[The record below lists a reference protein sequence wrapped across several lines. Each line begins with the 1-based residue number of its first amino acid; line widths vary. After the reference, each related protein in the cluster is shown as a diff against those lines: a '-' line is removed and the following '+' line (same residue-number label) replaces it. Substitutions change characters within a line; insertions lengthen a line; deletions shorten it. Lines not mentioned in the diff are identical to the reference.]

1 MTPTKYTL
9 VWAIII
15 ILILIITTITY
26 KNQARVA
33 NSALE
38 NTSDYISIKIDQIKS
53 DKQARTRAYNTAN
66 DQDNAKVNNLCN
78 QYKKTASKQAP
89 HDKIIDWTCK

>member
-9 VWAIII
+9 IWSIII
-15 ILILIITTITY
+15 IVILTIATLSY
-26 KNQARVA
+26 KDKARVA

-38 NTSDYISIKIDQIKS
+38 NTSDYITIKIDQIKS
-53 DKQARTRAYNTAN
+53 DKQARTKAYNAAN